1 MPRRITPEFK
11 RECAELVITLGYS
24 HKDAAAAMNVGLSSI
39 QRWCKRRTKTRKRFT
54 INAKTQTT
62 TNGIEVNIAF
72 FYNRR
77 KAT

>member
-39 QRWCKRRTKTRKRFT
+39 QRWV
-54 INAKTQTT
+54 TQYKQELS
-62 TNGIEVNIAF
+62 GI
-72 FYNRR
+72 
-77 KAT
+77 T